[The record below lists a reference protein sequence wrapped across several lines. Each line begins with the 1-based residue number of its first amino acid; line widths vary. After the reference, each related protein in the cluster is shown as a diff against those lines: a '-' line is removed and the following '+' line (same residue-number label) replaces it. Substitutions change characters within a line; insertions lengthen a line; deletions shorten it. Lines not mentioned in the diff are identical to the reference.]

1 MPQDVSQ
8 GQVVNFCAAENVQSG
23 IPHRIL
29 YLEQYFISFHGRK
42 QLLPNIIV
50 SKHGQH
56 PCMLVFLF
64 RVTIPKIPAELGGRR
79 PTSQPSLSVGGC
91 TAIESL
97 PFASLHSD
105 D

>member
-8 GQVVNFCAAENVQSG
+8 GQVVNFCAAKNVQWG

-42 QLLPNIIV
+42 QLLPNTIV

-56 PCMLVFLF
+56 PCTLVFLF
-64 RVTIPKIPAELGGRR
+64 RVTIPKIPAELGGP
-79 PTSQPSLSVGGC
+79 PTDISTFQ
-91 TAIESL
+91 
-97 PFASLHSD
+97 
-105 D
+105 